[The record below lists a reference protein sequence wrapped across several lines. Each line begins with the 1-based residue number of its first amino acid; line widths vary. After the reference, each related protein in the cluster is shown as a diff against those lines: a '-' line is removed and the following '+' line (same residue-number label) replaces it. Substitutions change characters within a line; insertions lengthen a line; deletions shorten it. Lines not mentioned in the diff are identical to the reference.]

1 MLSVCYPP
9 SDMSYDALVVGSGP
23 NGLSAAITLARSGWR
38 VLVLEAAERSGGAVA
53 TEELTL
59 PGFRHDTYSSVY
71 PAGAASPVFER
82 MPLHRH
88 GLRWI
93 HPAACYAHPLGDDRA
108 VALYRDLDRTA
119 EGLDGVHSGDGER
132 WRGFV
137 DPLLRHFDAL
147 RHTMLGG
154 FPPVKAATR
163 LAAGLGTRGILDFT
177 RLLLMPAKALGEE
190 LFEDDGTRA
199 WLYSS
204 AMHSDVPPVGAGSA
218 IAAAYLNLLGHG
230 VGWPSPEGG
239 AGSLARALVSYLQEL
254 GGEVRTGATVTRFA
268 CERGRAVGVELA
280 DGERLSAPVV
290 VADVMP
296 QALASLAGD
305 ALPAAYAR
313 ALRHYRYGPSTLKVD
328 WALDG
333 QIPWSAPQAREAG
346 TVHLGGSAPEVLQ
359 AAAVSVGLPQR
370 PFMLLGQQS
379 LADPTRAPAGK
390 HTAWAYTHGPQGL
403 DWEAQGERQVERM
416 EAQVE
421 RFAPGFRDLIL
432 ARHVLGPAELERRNA
447 NLLSK
452 LGFQSLKVAS
462 VACSCAYQLT
472 ALQQTLYNRSSQAS
486 RTSRHHPNFP
496 IRHVASPLIFRM
508 TLAVSRSNKVPFG
521 NKVTPRRPGWPP
533 NLRFPKRTVPFERP
547 AHRKTT
553 FRFAVR

>member
-1 MLSVCYPP
+1 MDVRSH
-9 SDMSYDALVVGSGP
+9 DALVVGSGP

-38 VLVLEAAERSGGAVA
+38 VLVLEAAEQSGGAVA

-59 PGFRHDTYSSVY
+59 PGFLHDTYSSVY

-82 MPLHRH
+82 MPLERH

-108 VALYRDLDRTA
+108 VALYREVDRTA

-199 WLYSS
+199 WLYGS

-268 CERGRAVGVELA
+268 CERGRVVGVELA
-280 DGERLSAPVV
+280 GGERLSAPVV

-296 QALASLAGD
+296 LALVSLAGD

-313 ALRHYRYGPSTLKVD
+313 ALRQYRYGPSTLKID

-346 TVHLGGSAPEVLQ
+346 TVQIGGPAPEVLESTSP
-359 AAAVSVGLPQR
+359 ANGLRER

-379 LADPTRAPAGK
+379 VADPSRAPAGK
-390 HTAWAYTHGPQGL
+390 HTAWAYTHGPHSV
-403 DWEAQGERQVERM
+403 DWTAERERHVERM

-421 RFAPGFRDLIL
+421 RFAPGFRERIL
-432 ARHVLGPAELERRNA
+432 ARHVLGPADMQARNA
-447 NLLSK
+447 NLLHGDVGRQLLARSGH
-452 LGFQSLKVAS
+452 LPSRAVAGSLPHARAGPVPGERGDLS
-462 VACSCAYQLT
+462 GRSCARRLRACRRPARARGGARDSLCPSRETPLSAT
-472 ALQQTLYNRSSQAS
+472 AGREWSTRE
-486 RTSRHHPNFP
+486 
-496 IRHVASPLIFRM
+496 
-508 TLAVSRSNKVPFG
+508 
-521 NKVTPRRPGWPP
+521 PRRRGPGP
-533 NLRFPKRTVPFERP
+533 RTRRRGPGAQATPCAGAWCR
-547 AHRKTT
+547 R
-553 FRFAVR
+553 